1 MGGGP
6 AHQHGGGQ
14 SVSGER
20 ARRRGRW
27 GLLVSVGIS
36 VLLIILLYLK
46 AGVRLE
52 RLAQEWSQASAPIL
66 ALAMLL
72 SVGIH
77 VFMGGHKLWLLV
89 RWLGVK
95 IPLRDIFLAR
105 LGEGPLRLII
115 PFKGGDLAAAL
126 FLNRQ
131 GGAPLGEAA
140 GAVLFDRVLNLLG
153 TSTWLLIGLALAPG
167 LLPGGG
173 AAVVGVVLVAGL
185 ALLMSRPLHNLLTE
199 TIRHRLPE
207 KLSEALAGL
216 LSPWRTLNMGAR
228 LALMGYTLIYVSRP
242 MILCALIAAAFS
254 VEVPPARLMV
264 YTNLAL
270 FAGLVPGPLMGIG
283 PREATLEA
291 LLARELPAGSGAGLS
306 VAFLL
311 TAAMYLVPLL
321 VGLPLV
327 PWFLRR
333 LVRTEEGAEG
343 AK

>member
-1 MGGGP
+1 MTE
-6 AHQHGGGQ
+6 
-14 SVSGER
+14 ER

-27 GLLVSVGIS
+27 GLAVSVGIS
-36 VLLIILLYLK
+36 GLLIVLLYLK

-52 RLAQEWSQASAPIL
+52 RLAQEWTQASAPIL

-95 IPLRDIFLAR
+95 IPLRDIFLVR
-105 LGEGPLRLII
+105 LGEGPLRLVI

-126 FLNRQ
+126 FINRQ
-131 GGAPLGEAA
+131 GGASIGEAA
-140 GAVLFDRVLNLLG
+140 GAIVFDRVLNLLG
-153 TSTWLLIGLALAPG
+153 TSSWLLIGLALAPG

-173 AAVVGVVLVAGL
+173 AIVVGAVLVVGL
-185 ALLMSRPLHNLLTE
+185 VLLMSRPLHQLLTDA
-199 TIRHRLPE
+199 IRAKLPE
-207 KLSEALAGL
+207 RVGRGLTGL
-216 LSPWRTLNMGAR
+216 LAPWRNLNTGAR
-228 LALMGYTLIYVSRP
+228 LSLLGYTLIYVSRP

-270 FAGLVPGPLMGIG
+270 FAGLIPGPLMGIG

-291 LLARELPAGSGAGLS
+291 LLAQELPAGSGAGLS

-333 LVRTEEGAEG
+333 LVRAEKEG
-343 AK
+343 